1 MCEIDFNKFLVLS
14 WGQLFSD
21 TLRLCRQ
28 IKESGY
34 LPDVIVVIARGGWVV
49 GRVVS
54 DVLKVSDVASLGVKF
69 YEDVN
74 KKSKRPIITQP
85 LNVDVSEKNVLLLDE
100 VVDTGK
106 TLVLAHDHVKTMN
119 PRQIKTAVLYKK
131 PWSLV
136 KPNYYVREVDKW
148 IVFPYELRE
157 TLESVMRIL
166 GLKKRANAMSV
177 LNRLSCLVSQLGVN
191 ESDIGYILEAIL
203 KDS

>member
-1 MCEIDFNKFLVLS
+1 MCEVDFNKFLVLS
-14 WGQLFSD
+14 WSQLFSD

-28 IKESGY
+28 IKESEY
-34 LPDVIVVIARGGWVV
+34 LPNVIVVIARGGWVI

-74 KKSKRPIITQP
+74 KRSKRPIITQP
-85 LNVDVSEKNVLLLDE
+85 LNVDVTDKDVLLLDE

-106 TLVLAHDHVKTMN
+106 TLSLARAHVKAMN
-119 PRQIKTAVLYKK
+119 PRQVKTATLYKK

-136 KPNYYVREVDKW
+136 KPDYYVREVDKW
-148 IVFPYELRE
+148 IIFPYELRE
-157 TLESVMRIL
+157 TLESVIRKL
-166 GLKKRANAMSV
+166 GLKERVDTVSA
-177 LNRLSCLVSQLGVN
+177 LNCLSSLVGQLGIN
-191 ESDIGYILEAIL
+191 EKDVGYILEAIL